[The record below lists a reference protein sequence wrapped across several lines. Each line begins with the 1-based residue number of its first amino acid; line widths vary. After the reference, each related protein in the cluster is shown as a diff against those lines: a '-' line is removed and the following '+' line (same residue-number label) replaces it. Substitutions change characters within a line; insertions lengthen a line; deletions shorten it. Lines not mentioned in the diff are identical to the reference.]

1 MTQEE
6 KELVIKDLCARL
18 PYSVQ
23 IHISYEDGFKYDK
36 TLTYE
41 DVKNYSQLPAC
52 STTIVKPYLRPL
64 SSMTDEEEAEIA
76 NIIEGIYDFTF
87 RTEELLE
94 MISMQKTFPMAS
106 IDWFHEKGFDIRGLI
121 PKGLALEAP
130 EGIYNNQNEKNMD
143 YKMDYKKAY
152 EASLDRAKELWGI
165 YKDERHIIE
174 FILPE
179 VCYLK
184 DKEERLKDMASEK
197 RKEFTCPKCGVVLN
211 DNTYDEHTVYHN

>member
-121 PKGLALEAP
+121 QKGLAIEAP
-130 EGIYNNQNEKNMD
+130 EGMYNN
-143 YKMDYKKAY
+143 
-152 EASLDRAKELWGI
+152 
-165 YKDERHIIE
+165 
-174 FILPE
+174 
-179 VCYLK
+179 
-184 DKEERLKDMASEK
+184 
-197 RKEFTCPKCGVVLN
+197 
-211 DNTYDEHTVYHN
+211 